1 MLGKAVAGPVL
12 ASGLAESMGRAL
24 RVGLWSP
31 KPSLMISP
39 PAVAGRPAGFARRCA
54 ELRRRYG
61 LTRHELAR
69 WLDVSPGQI
78 GAFERGRRLP
88 AAAMVRLFEQLE
100 TEAAMSRL
108 LPPTPAAPARVSVGL
123 PLPPEV
129 QAVLDRAKP
138 PAEARPP
145 AMPSAPADLAARV
158 RALRERLGVTRP
170 KLAAMLGVC
179 RQYVGKVENGRRAS
193 LPFIKLI
200 EKMEAELR
208 APQPSGMPVKAP
220 AQVWSAGGGVAP
232 PRMTHLPLLSQRDAL
247 LLAHPGQAARHAREH
262 VPFGVRDEAA
272 FAVRVRGDAM
282 QPQHADGEIAVV
294 YPGAVPRS
302 GDRVLV
308 RVHDDVGGEVLFRV
322 LGASGPGGRVTLSS
336 PNPVYPALTLEREQI
351 LWMCPVAATVR
362 LLLE

>member
-1 MLGKAVAGPVL
+1 M
-12 ASGLAESMGRAL
+12 
-24 RVGLWSP
+24 
-31 KPSLMISP
+31 PSSF
-39 PAVAGRPAGFARRCA
+39 AVAGRPVGFARRCA
-54 ELRRRYG
+54 ELRRRLG
-61 LTRHELAR
+61 LNRSELAR
-69 WLDVSPGQI
+69 WLGVSAGQL
-78 GAFERGRRLP
+78 GAFECGRRLP
-88 AAAMVRLFEQLE
+88 AAPLVRLLEQLE
-100 TEAAMSRL
+100 HEAAMSRL
-108 LPPTPAAPARVSVGL
+108 SVSAPAPVAPESSGL

-138 PAEARPP
+138 ASVARAPAVPGP
-145 AMPSAPADLAARV
+145 PADLAMRV
-158 RALRERLGVTRP
+158 RVLRERLGVSRP
-170 KLAAMLGVC
+170 KLAAMFGVC
-179 RQYVGKVENGRRAS
+179 RQYVGKVENGQRAS
-193 LPFIKLI
+193 QPFLKLV

-208 APQPSGMPVKAP
+208 GPPPAEKPAAP
-220 AQVWSAGGGVAP
+220 ARVWSADGGVAP
-232 PRMTHLPLLSQRDAL
+232 PRMVYLPLLTQRDAL

-282 QPQHADGEIAVV
+282 QPQHGDGEIAVV

-322 LGASGPGGRVTLSS
+322 LGASGPGGRITLSS
-336 PNPVYPALTLEREQI
+336 PNPVYPALTLERAQI